1 MWGTPTFDKEPLNPV
16 NGPNSLSHSLVSINP
31 VRDILGRVT
40 KDKLS
45 YFKVHFG
52 VTEKCHIGI
61 EHAHIILI
69 TQGDT
74 WKFGP
79 EQNQMMAITMAVS
92 SICRSC
98 RSIPMIL

>member
-1 MWGTPTFDKEPLNPV
+1 MSTFLCKNGVRKEYFLTPTFIIEP
-16 NGPNSLSHSLVSINP
+16 INP

-79 EQNQMMAITMAVS
+79 EQNQMMGITMEVLP
-92 SICRSC
+92 ICRNC

>member
-1 MWGTPTFDKEPLNPV
+1 M
-16 NGPNSLSHSLVSINP
+16 SINP

-52 VTEKCHIGI
+52 VTEKCNIGI

-79 EQNQMMAITMAVS
+79 EQNQMMGITMEVLP
-92 SICRSC
+92 ICRNC

>member
-1 MWGTPTFDKEPLNPV
+1 M
-16 NGPNSLSHSLVSINP
+16 SINP

-79 EQNQMMAITMAVS
+79 EQNQMMGITMEVLP
-92 SICRSC
+92 ICMNC

>member
-1 MWGTPTFDKEPLNPV
+1 
-16 NGPNSLSHSLVSINP
+16 VSINP

-69 TQGDT
+69 TQQLLFQSLNLFIRVLKMLLD
-74 WKFGP
+74 FM
-79 EQNQMMAITMAVS
+79 EQ
-92 SICRSC
+92 
-98 RSIPMIL
+98 ILEEEGI